1 MVDRGSHFQ
10 QTNEDHGDSKETIDK
25 LVKGTSPLW
34 IQLIILLLR
43 AWFFIYDCL
52 NYIPYELFN
61 SPTAKLKRSERIKAR
76 PIKGPD
82 NPWINVDGP
91 LTEDFPGVDTVDK
104 LFTYVAKLYD
114 DKPALGTRELLEVYE
129 EKQTNG

>member
-1 MVDRGSHFQ
+1 MIDRGSRFE
-10 QTNEDHGDSKETIDK
+10 QTNKDHSDSKETIDRFF
-25 LVKGTSPLW
+25 KGTSPLW